1 MLTSKK
7 NLICYNL
14 DKEGEATRM
23 EDLFSLLIFIFVLI
37 YVVVANREVVEKLT
51 WQQRIGVA
59 ATFIMTIGVAVG
71 CFYIGSQ
78 MLQNYIEN
86 GFIQM
91 VIKIIMVIV
100 VMTAAIKWMHL
111 AFRKITNGLI
121 GNDV

>member
-59 ATFIMTIGVAVG
+59 ATFIMTIGLAVG
-71 CFYIGSQ
+71 CFYIVGHV
-78 MLQNYIEN
+78 LQSYIEN
-86 GFIQM
+86 GLVQM
-91 VIKIIMVIV
+91 MGKIITVVAVMLGATKCMHMV
-100 VMTAAIKWMHL
+100 
-111 AFRKITNGLI
+111 FRKITNGVV